1 MFRLLIVPYLIIEA
15 FTTYY
20 FVSANGFAAYAVEI
34 VISAVLGG
42 YVVANRSWMGF
53 FNLMKISPK
62 EILSGVGFVVGGVF
76 LIAPGIFGDI
86 LGVCIITASFYCVTS
101 DVPKFNA
108 SSENSEKRERKF
120 WRRHRA
126 SDDVIDVEVIEENE
140 IEIRKSIGEEK

>member
-34 VISAVLGG
+34 VISAILGG

-53 FNLMKISPK
+53 FN
-62 EILSGVGFVVGGVF
+62 

-120 WRRHRA
+120 WRRSRS

>member
-20 FVSANGFAAYAVEI
+20 FVSANGFSAYAVEI
-34 VISAVLGG
+34 VISAILGG

-62 EILSGVGFVVGGVF
+62 EILSG
-76 LIAPGIFGDI
+76 GDI

-120 WRRHRA
+120 WRRSRT

-140 IEIRKSIGEEK
+140 IEIRKSIGEKK

>member
-34 VISAVLGG
+34 VISAILGG

-86 LGVCIITASFYCVTS
+86 LGVCVITASFYCVTS
-101 DVPKFNA
+101 DVPKFNT
-108 SSENSEKRERKF
+108 SRENSEKSERKF

-126 SDDVIDVEVIEENE
+126 NDDVIDVEVIEENE
-140 IEIRKSIGEEK
+140 IEIRKSIGEKK

>member
-1 MFRLLIVPYLIIEA
+1 
-15 FTTYY
+15 
-20 FVSANGFAAYAVEI
+20 
-34 VISAVLGG
+34 
-42 YVVANRSWMGF
+42 MGF

-108 SSENSEKRERKF
+108 SSENSEKSERKF
-120 WRRHRA
+120 WRRHRVN
-126 SDDVIDVEVIEENE
+126 DDVIDVEVIEENE
-140 IEIRKSIGEEK
+140 IEIQKSIGEEK